1 MTSIITQDKT
11 IVLSAEQI
19 QYVPILRDL
28 CNLVQSSD
36 PIPLTNVSSQML
48 LTLIEL
54 SRAPH
59 ESPPTGCPLFSA
71 DQIIHAIHICDYLGM
86 DEALHALYAGLQNVI
101 QGASV
106 DEIAQMLV
114 TNASFIG

>member
-1 MTSIITQDKT
+1 MATIITEDKS

-28 CNLVQSSD
+28 CNLVQSAD

-59 ESPPTGCPLFSA
+59 GRAPDCPLFAA
-71 DQIIHAIHICDYLGM
+71 DQIVNAIMTADYLGM
-86 DEALHALYAGLQNVI
+86 DEALQALYAGLQKVI

-106 DEIAQMLV
+106 DEVAQMLV